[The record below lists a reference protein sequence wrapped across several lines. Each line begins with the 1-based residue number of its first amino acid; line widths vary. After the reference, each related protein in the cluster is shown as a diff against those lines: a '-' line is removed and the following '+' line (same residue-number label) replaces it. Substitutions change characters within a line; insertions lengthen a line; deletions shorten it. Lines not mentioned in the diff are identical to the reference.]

1 MSSMS
6 GSKGLLTDATR
17 QLQARWD
24 QTRSAWRDHKADEF
38 ENLYLTDLAAT
49 VNSTLRVIDELD
61 LLLNKIHAD
70 CE

>member
-1 MSSMS
+1 MSLS

-24 QTRSAWRDHKADEF
+24 ETRNSWRDHKATEF
-38 ENLYLTDLAAT
+38 ENLYLSDLSAS
-49 VNSTLRVIDELD
+49 VNSAIRVIDELD
-61 LLLNKIHAD
+61 QLLQKIHAD

>member
-17 QLQARWD
+17 QLQARWE
-24 QTRSAWRDHKADEF
+24 QTRNAWRDHKATEF
-38 ENLYLTDLAAT
+38 EDLYLADLAVG
-49 VNSTLRVIDELD
+49 VNSAIRVIDELD
-61 LLLNKIHAD
+61 LILNKIHAD

>member
-24 QTRSAWRDHKADEF
+24 ETRNAWRDHKASEF
-38 ENLYLTDLAAT
+38 ADLYLSDLAAT
-49 VNSTLRVIDELD
+49 VNSTLRTIDELD
-61 LLLNKIHAD
+61 VLLNKIHAD